1 MRIKAI
7 IPKFDIPNLKAK
19 LLTKNKQGSLEI
31 GILGGK
37 YPNGLNIAQNAKFQ
51 EFGTYNIPPRPFFR
65 NAIKENSKKWVETYK
80 RLIKA
85 KDLNAVGKVGTIASN
100 DVKASITKLST
111 PPNAKSTIK
120 QKGSENPLI
129 DTGLLRRA
137 IDFKVNQ

>member
-1 MRIKAI
+1 M